1 MIRTEAWVL
10 HPGSN
15 NGGPAA
21 LSLEPLLLEDIAADE
36 VLVAPLYGCWE
47 GNMSHA
53 LRRKPVDVC
62 RLRLEESVV
71 IGNAGVVRVVEVGSA
86 VNDLAEGDAC
96 VLLPIGTPDAH
107 GYITRVFGY
116 DAPGTVGMLA
126 KRTKLKRWQLYRIPA
141 DCRHDLTQWAAT
153 SVRYGTAWDNWR
165 VALGCYRT
173 QMSEQDSAGAW
184 AWGWGGGVVLAELAL
199 AKLAGFRVAMI
210 ASNDTRLAQIKAA
223 GIVPVDRRAFKDLS
237 FDAARFETDQP
248 YRERYLTSEKHF
260 LRAVNQLTEGRKVSI
275 FIDNIGSPVYRAT
288 VRALARQGV
297 ITTSGWDQGGTLTT
311 QRIEA
316 CTNRHIHVFTHGMR
330 AQECIAAGDYMA
342 TSAWIP
348 PRPDKVWAWE
358 EIPALAQA
366 FAEGQIETYF
376 PIFAVNP
383 ELA

>member
-1 MIRTEAWVL
+1 MIRTQAWVI
-10 HPGSN
+10 HPGSD
-15 NGGPAA
+15 GAGPAR
-21 LSLEPLLLEDIAADE
+21 LSLEPLLLDDMAADE

-62 RLRLEESVV
+62 RLRLEETVV
-71 IGNAGVVRVVEVGSA
+71 LGNAGVVRVLDVGRD
-86 VNDLAEGDAC
+86 VPDLVEGDTC
-96 VLLPIGTPDAH
+96 VLLPIGSPDPH

-116 DAPGTVGMLA
+116 DAAGTVGMLA

-141 DCRHDLTQWAAT
+141 GCSHDLTQWAAT

-173 QMSEQDSAGAW
+173 QMSESDETAPW
-184 AWGWGGGVVLAELAL
+184 AWGWGGGVVLAELQL
-199 AKLAGFRVAMI
+199 ARRAGFRVAMT
-210 ASNDTRLAQIKAA
+210 ASSDVRLAQIEAS
-223 GIVPVDRRAFKDLS
+223 GIEAVDRRAFADLN
-237 FDAARFETDQP
+237 FDAERYDTDQA
-248 YRERYLTSEKHF
+248 YRERYLTSEKRF
-260 LRAVNQLTEGRKVSI
+260 LRCVNQLTGGRKVGI

-297 ITTSGWDQGGTLTT
+297 IATSGWDQGGMLTT
-311 QRIEA
+311 NRIES

-330 AQECIAAGDYMA
+330 AQESRAACDYMA
-342 TSAWIP
+342 SSDWIA
-348 PRPDKVWAWE
+348 PRPDKVWAWHE
-358 EIPALAQA
+358 LPALADA
-366 FAEGQIETYF
+366 FAAGRIETYF